1 MKLCSAVFF
10 FFLVRYVWLFYFAG
24 FFFID
29 LVLKIIG
36 QNGHNF
42 RWSFSILRRTKMK
55 AHTPIL
61 LVLFFL
67 FSWLV
72 DGTQTKYRL
81 MVNQMKLN
89 DDRRPVRRGTDRHT
103 QPHVLLGWRIRH
115 PIDWYVRKDI
125 VLVLCCVCGCVCC
138 GAYDSTQRG
147 IESVPAFDIYMEIVH
162 ARRRCEK
169 GILYEIGPQISRR
182 WESVRTRTMQKWK
195 LHSNWIAVGCGR
207 RTKQK
212 FVILAN
218 SSMSLRK

>member
-1 MKLCSAVFF
+1 MSGYFIL
-10 FFLVRYVWLFYFAG
+10 LV

-55 AHTPIL
+55 AYTPIL
-61 LVLFFL
+61 LVLSFL

-89 DDRRPVRRGTDRHT
+89 DDRRPVWRGTDRHT
-103 QPHVLLGWRIRH
+103 QPHVCC
-115 PIDWYVRKDI
+115 
-125 VLVLCCVCGCVCC
+125 LVDVYGTQSIGTWERTLFWSFAVCVCGCVCC